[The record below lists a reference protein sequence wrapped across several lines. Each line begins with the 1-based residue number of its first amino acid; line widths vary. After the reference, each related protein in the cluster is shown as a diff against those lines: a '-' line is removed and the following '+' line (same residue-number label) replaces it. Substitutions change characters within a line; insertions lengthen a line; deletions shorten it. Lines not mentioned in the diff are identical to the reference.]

1 MPDRLRRE
9 VARCRL
15 CRPGGD
21 GAGTAGVEI
30 VIGGMARAP
39 PAVAGLIHPPCCRQ
53 NNTAI
58 LQFDIQKQG
67 NYKWFS

>member
-1 MPDRLRRE
+1 M
-9 VARCRL
+9 
-15 CRPGGD
+15 
-21 GAGTAGVEI
+21 EI